1 MQTVLFNDIRDDLT
15 HGHNQMFSTEIRLF
29 TFFVAGDGEE
39 KLYTVTAV
47 YCDSESSAPYSK
59 IQA

>member
-1 MQTVLFNDIRDDLT
+1 MQTVLFNYIRDDLT

-39 KLYTVTAV
+39 KLYTVIKDKTR
-47 YCDSESSAPYSK
+47 S
-59 IQA
+59 